1 LPRKTVRYERY
12 LLNVKSE
19 IENMNIKK
27 IKLNSMN
34 KLKTLFLI
42 CIIVSCT
49 IKGIYAQYYE
59 NILQYDINRSLSDK
73 VLDSA
78 YLRITY
84 SLSYLADSLKPEKV
98 WEDRKILL
106 IGNSIQ
112 HFYSEYQRSKDSVAT
127 AARKKGKSFKPL
139 SFSEN
144 IIPEGYDIYTYPMQE
159 TRMVQE
165 YITNLSSYRYK
176 ESIEKPQ
183 WILSADTCTILS
195 YICQKATA
203 RFRGRDWTAWFTM
216 EIPID
221 AGPWK
226 LCGLPGLI
234 MKASD
239 TSEHYVFECIGLKNI
254 NNKKQPIIQAYLK
267 DPVIDVEC
275 TRQEYRKAQHQYYE
289 NYFNTLLAMG
299 YNVKTFDDSYNLID
313 EIKTPNSTLIDRNV
327 IYTIKINAKQR
338 YKKYSYN
345 PIELE

>member
-1 LPRKTVRYERY
+1 M
-12 LLNVKSE
+12 S
-19 IENMNIKK
+19 K
-27 IKLNSMN
+27 IKV
-34 KLKTLFLI
+34 LFLF
-42 CIIVSCT
+42 CVFFS
-49 IKGIYAQYYE
+49 IKGVYAQFE
-59 NILQYDINRSLSDK
+59 DVLQYEINRILSDK
-73 VLDSA
+73 TLDSA
-78 YLRITY
+78 SVRITY
-84 SLSYLADSLKPEKV
+84 SLSYVADSLKPEKV

-106 IGNSIQ
+106 IGDSIHQ
-112 HFYSEYQRSKDSVAT
+112 FYSEYQRSKDSVAT
-127 AARKKGKSFKPL
+127 AARKKGKSFRPL

-165 YITNLSSYRYK
+165 YITDLSSYRYK
-176 ESIEKPQ
+176 EFIEKPQ

-195 YICQKATA
+195 YSCQKATA

-234 MKASD
+234 LKASD
-239 TSEHYVFECIGLKNI
+239 NREHYVFKCIGLENI
-254 NNKKQPIIQAYLK
+254 SKKRQPIIKAHLIQS
-267 DPVIDVEC
+267 VIDIEC
-275 TRQEYRKAQHQYYE
+275 TRQEYIKAQRQYYE

-299 YNVKTFDDSYNLID
+299 YNVQTFDDSYNLID

-327 IYTIKINAKQR
+327 IYIIKINAKQR
-338 YKKYSYN
+338 YEKYSYN